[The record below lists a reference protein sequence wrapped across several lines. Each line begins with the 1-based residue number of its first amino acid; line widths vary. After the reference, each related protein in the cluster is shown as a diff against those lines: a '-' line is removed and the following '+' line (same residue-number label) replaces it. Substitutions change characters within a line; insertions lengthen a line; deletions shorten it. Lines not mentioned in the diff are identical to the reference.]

1 MERYPKLCGNCAFP
15 QNIHTRKLGGITE
28 FFAVSHTYLHKAIIL
43 HYNLAYTAIDE
54 IAAALRNNDVKGAL
68 IESFVAAEYQPQL
81 SGFRLQTI
89 IEHVSSYGI
98 VFQNKGTRFSK
109 CIREYV
115 FSRQGAIFD
124 IISNS
129 ITPIKVGF

>member
-1 MERYPKLCGNCAFP
+1 MRKLCLSTKYPHQEIRWNY
-15 QNIHTRKLGGITE
+15 GI
-28 FFAVSHTYLHKAIIL
+28 FRSVTYLHKAIIL

-54 IAAALRNNDVKGAL
+54 IVVALRNNDVKGAL
-68 IESFVAAEYQPQL
+68 IESFVAAEYQTQL